1 MSFSSYIYIAILIV
15 SSLNIGN
22 SQNSTNNQVIL
33 ESVFI
38 IGENEAAYEK
48 LVGSTTNNLY
58 KVCDNSMELAYT
70 TWQDMLVQF
79 ENFAKENEF
88 EINGVKI
95 WMNAFWHSNG
105 TISHIAFYPKLNS
118 KNVNFEK
125 LTKVLTAFIDEY
137 QMSYQSEEV
146 FAHYGQASFP
156 VYPVRVSNN

>member
-1 MSFSSYIYIAILIV
+1 MRFYRYIFIAIIIA
-15 SSLNIGN
+15 SSLNIGYGQD
-22 SQNSTNNQVIL
+22 SINNQDIL

-38 IGENEAAYEK
+38 IGENENAYEK

-58 KVCDNSMELAYT
+58 KVCNNSMELAYT

-79 ENFAKENEF
+79 EGFAKENEF
-88 EINGVKI
+88 QINGVKI
-95 WMNAFWHSNG
+95 WMNTFWYSDG

-118 KNVNFEK
+118 KNVNFEE
-125 LTKVLTAFIDEY
+125 LTKVLTAFIDQY
-137 QMSYQSEEV
+137 QMNYQSDEV